1 MTYFDHFSSNLLLL
15 AKVSDNE
22 VIDYC
27 RVIDYSK
34 VINYKKGILKYLS
47 ENWRQN
53 GLFGTKFGGKGII
66 LSNLCITNLN
76 LPSNCMRISE
86 MYLQIM
92 SNLLL

>member
-34 VINYKKGILKYLS
+34 VIDYKKGINICQKIEGKMAYLVP
-47 ENWRQN
+47 
-53 GLFGTKFGGKGII
+53 
-66 LSNLCITNLN
+66 NL
-76 LPSNCMRISE
+76 E
-86 MYLQIM
+86 EKE
-92 SNLLL
+92 